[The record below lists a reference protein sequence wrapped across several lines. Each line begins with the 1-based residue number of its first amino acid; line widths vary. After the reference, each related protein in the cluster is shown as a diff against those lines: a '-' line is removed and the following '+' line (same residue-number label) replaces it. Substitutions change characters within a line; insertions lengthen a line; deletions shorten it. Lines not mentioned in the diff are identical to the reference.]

1 MKAELD
7 ILRNNF
13 KTQFLSRAVTL
24 AEGTEDL
31 VFDIVSAFSLF
42 STNAEDKAHPTLQP
56 LLDDLSK
63 LMQLTSMNPS
73 QERAIATRLR
83 IMALLAA
90 DAATIET
97 VHNVRENLM
106 STLMVLHQ
114 LYMAKIPEKDSR
126 PGWLSS
132 AMLLADSLFTVA
144 EAPQVVS
151 IVAEG
156 EVQPSTTQLLYGPS
170 WSQERQS
177 YFELAMNVLST
188 GISTREVFISTL
200 RCLLVCTRDYNLA
213 AQFGQK
219 DGVNALFEAFAKERP
234 ETKGCRSYAVMILRH
249 VVEDKALL
257 RATMEK
263 EIEGWFNQPR
273 AKVADVTAFLRGTSS
288 IAFRDVEVFL
298 EATKATC
305 KLARADTAGTYH
317 LGLINENPRTP
328 KSLEVESAIKSPFA
342 AGEVAEG
349 PAEMEIDDVLL
360 AKPSKSIASVPASAV
375 VEGVVHFLISEIV
388 ETSKV
393 ALASTAIPV
402 PSVSTITSTEA
413 PVESAPTVDS
423 TKKEA
428 AELPADLPMNE
439 FFQMTFCLSSLTE
452 LISCYPSCKA
462 SLLSYSTRRSSKDVP
477 LAAPKP
483 RASFLYFLLNEVLPV
498 ENIMPSTEFDPKKRS
513 SLSSW
518 ASLVFIGLCFDSES
532 TTLAR
537 ESPSD
542 IVAVRKVALDAI
554 TRAFKDVTASSES
567 TDIRYGRLFALSELC
582 NRLLTQRPFP
592 GNTKIHD
599 ETSMQLAK
607 LMLERNF
614 AVILTN
620 ALADVDLNF
629 PHVSNL
635 INAILRPLE
644 QLTKVVTKVGRSST
658 APSAKRPIEEDS
670 SASSSF
676 SDDDEIEVDSE
687 DGMAPDLYRNSAL
700 GMYEGELEPGHQED
714 SYMSGG
720 SEEEYDE
727 DDEMMEME
735 DGVIPGSDISDASD
749 VSPLDLSATIPLAN
763 KILF

>member
-1 MKAELD
+1 M
-7 ILRNNF
+7 
-13 KTQFLSRAVTL
+13 TL

-42 STNAEDKAHPTLQP
+42 STNAEDKAQPTLQP

-63 LMQLTSMNPS
+63 LIELTSMS
-73 QERAIATRLR
+73 ATQERAIATRLR

-90 DAATIET
+90 DAATTET
-97 VHNVRENLM
+97 VHNVREKLM
-106 STLMVLHQ
+106 ATLMVLHQ
-114 LYMAKIPEKDSR
+114 LYMANVPKKDSR

-151 IVAEG
+151 ILAEG
-156 EVQPSTTQLLYGPS
+156 EEQPSTAAQLLQGPS
-170 WSQERQS
+170 WFVERPS

-200 RCLLVCTRDYNLA
+200 RLLLVCTRDYNLA
-213 AQFGQK
+213 ALFGQK
-219 DGVNALFEAFAKERP
+219 DGVNALFAAFATERP

-317 LGLINENPRTP
+317 LGLINESPRTA
-328 KSLEVESAIKSPFA
+328 KSLEVETAIKSPFA
-342 AGEVAEG
+342 AGEGGEG
-349 PAEMEIDDVLL
+349 PAEMETDDVLL
-360 AKPSKSIASVPASAV
+360 AKPIKSVVSVPASAV

-388 ETSKV
+388 ENSKV
-393 ALASTAIPV
+393 ALAPTAIPV
-402 PSVSTITSTEA
+402 PSVSTITPAEA
-413 PVESAPTVDS
+413 SVDPDPTVDP
-423 TKKEA
+423 TKKEP

-452 LISCYPSCKA
+452 LIACYPSCKS

-498 ENIMPSTEFDPKKRS
+498 ENIMPSNEFDPKKRS

-554 TRAFKDVTASSES
+554 TRAFKDVTASYES
-567 TDIRYGRLFALSELC
+567 TDVRYGRLFALSELC

-592 GNTKIHD
+592 GNNKIHD

-749 VSPLDLSATIPLAN
+749 VSALDKSSTSSLAD
-763 KILF
+763 